1 VVEARL
7 YQALSK
13 NRVRCDACAHHC
25 VIAPGERGHCGVREN
40 RDGTLYSLVYGR
52 ACALHVDPIEKKPL
66 YHFMP
71 GTQSLSMATVGCQFT
86 CKNCQNWQIAQGP
99 KGGRPIQGEEV
110 SPDEL
115 LRTAQRYGTPSISYT
130 YTDPNVYFEYAL
142 DTMQR
147 AQAAGI
153 RNAWVTSG
161 FWTPELFELIRPY
174 LDAANIDLKAFD
186 NDTYRE
192 TYGGRLQPVLDTLK
206 RVADTDIELEVTTL
220 VIPGVNDS
228 EEQLGGMAR
237 FIAEELGRS
246 VPWHIS
252 RFSGTISWK
261 MQHLP
266 DTPPESLEHAKR
278 LGGEAGLRFVYL
290 GNVGFADTNTYCPDC
305 GALCVKRNGYRVV
318 RHDDRGRCPSCG
330 AQVGIKG

>member
-1 VVEARL
+1 
-7 YQALSK
+7 
-13 NRVRCDACAHHC
+13 
-25 VIAPGERGHCGVREN
+25 
-40 RDGTLYSLVYGR
+40 
-52 ACALHVDPIEKKPL
+52 
-66 YHFMP
+66 
-71 GTQSLSMATVGCQFT
+71 
-86 CKNCQNWQIAQGP
+86 
-99 KGGRPIQGEEV
+99 
-110 SPDEL
+110 
-115 LRTAQRYGTPSISYT
+115 
-130 YTDPNVYFEYAL
+130 
-142 DTMQR
+142 
-147 AQAAGI
+147 
-153 RNAWVTSG
+153 
-161 FWTPELFELIRPY
+161 
-174 LDAANIDLKAFD
+174 
-186 NDTYRE
+186 
-192 TYGGRLQPVLDTLK
+192 
-206 RVADTDIELEVTTL
+206 
-220 VIPGVNDS
+220 VNDS